1 MKKNTL
7 ITIMMFIAF
16 AMTTNAQTTTVP
28 DPVTINGTQ
37 RYKEVPISI
46 ASNYSYS
53 QSIYLS
59 SEIGNASADVY
70 VKSLTFTLDGEPNYS
85 GGWPPGP
92 IEDLSNSDNWLVNLG
107 STAQSEYTSTT
118 PITGLTK
125 KFDGQVTIKKQMDS
139 SGRWAEKVF
148 ITVTFEKA
156 FTVKKGENLVVEI
169 FEKKA
174 GSNRAKSGES
184 TAFPVKRLKGYTYRT
199 LYKSGTKDL
208 TANLGTPKL
217 TDRLPAVKITFDKK
231 PKEDNTTNTGN
242 QGGGTTTPAVE
253 TKDIHFCE
261 GDDVILDGTDATTT
275 GVTYEWKLDGDDT
288 VKGTGATLDLS
299 AETNLNN
306 KVYVLKVSN
315 GNCTNVTKAKIIIDP
330 KPTADN
336 ITITA
341 PDPVCERGRPTFAV
355 SGGIEGDII
364 YYTEKDS
371 QGETN
376 LLDGKF
382 GKNGTATI
390 HLQYDIT
397 ESTTITLKSIKRGD
411 CEVPITGKSATAIV
425 NKMPEVKTIAVKDGE
440 KETLCGQGST
450 VMVVT
455 GTKGA
460 TLKYTKTVDGT
471 EGAEETATIDATS
484 GIAEIALS
492 NITKTTTINL
502 KSIVSGACTNT
513 NVVTFTKTITVNSA
527 PTASIEATNTPFCG
541 AGDVP
546 FTITS
551 EAEATVEYTIDGGT
565 AQTVTIDAG
574 KMTKEIKVPT
584 DNTDKEITVKITKV
598 TSKGGCEF
606 MPTTD
611 ISAKATVTPGPKAV
625 IKKKAKN

>member
-1 MKKNTL
+1 MKKITL
-7 ITIMMFIAF
+7 ITVMMFIAF

-37 RYKEVPISI
+37 RYKAVPISI

-59 SEIGNASADVY
+59 SEIGNASADVH

-92 IEDLSNSDNWLVNLG
+92 IEDLSNSDDWLVNLG

-174 GSNRAKSGES
+174 GSNIAKSGES
-184 TAFPVKRLKGYTYRT
+184 TAFPVVKTGNYRA
-199 LYKSGTKDL
+199 LYKNGTEDL
-208 TANLGTPKL
+208 TANLGVPKR
-217 TDRLPAVKITFDKK
+217 TNRLPAVKITFDKK
-231 PKEDNTTNTGN
+231 PKEDNTTPT
-242 QGGGTTTPAVE
+242 VE

-299 AETNLNN
+299 AETDLNN

-355 SGGIEGDII
+355 SGGTEGDII

-382 GKNGTATI
+382 GKNGTTTI

-411 CEVPITGKSATAIV
+411 CEVPITGKSATAVV
-425 NKMPEVKTIAVKDGE
+425 NQMPEVKTIAVKNGE

-450 VMVVT
+450 VVVVT

-513 NVVTFTKTITVNSA
+513 NIVTFTKTITVNSA

-551 EAEATVEYTIDGGT
+551 EAEATVEYTVDGGT

-574 KMTKEIKVPT
+574 KTTKEIKVTT
-584 DNTDKEITVKITKV
+584 DNTDKEIIVKITKV
-598 TSKGGCEF
+598 TSKGNCGEF
-606 MPTTD
+606 VPTTD
-611 ISAKATVTPGPKAV
+611 ISAKAIVTPGPKAD
-625 IKKKAKN
+625 IKKKIK